1 MKHATAPRFAR
12 VCVCVCVCVCED
24 EMANAP
30 STTLDQERKM
40 PGLGR
45 ALQQN
50 LSGGSLQLSNVQHAS
65 KQIGNV
71 SRHKVVWDRSCCL
84 SKARSGYTADKTL

>member
-1 MKHATAPRFAR
+1 MKRATAPRSAR
-12 VCVCVCVCVCED
+12 VCVCVRVCVVCVCVVCVCAGAYAHTKVCED

-40 PGLGR
+40 SGLGR

-71 SRHKVVWDRSCCL
+71 SRHKAV
-84 SKARSGYTADKTL
+84 